1 MSKVNRM
8 MLSIQQEATGSEISP
23 GISVIHPFRILLFL
37 K

>member
-8 MLSIQQEATGSEISP
+8 MLSIRQEATESEISP
-23 GISVIHPFRILLFL
+23 GISVIHLFRILLFL